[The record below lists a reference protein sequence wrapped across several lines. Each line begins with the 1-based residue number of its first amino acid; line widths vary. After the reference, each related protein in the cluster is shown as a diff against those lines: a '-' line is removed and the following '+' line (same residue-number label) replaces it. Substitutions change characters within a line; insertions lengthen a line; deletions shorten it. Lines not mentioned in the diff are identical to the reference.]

1 MAKRLESSVEYG
13 YGRRVEVIDEY
24 GHDVVFFI
32 SNKIA
37 RELLWICKDILRD
50 ELNAPTP
57 SVPIDTSAHFETLD
71 GMKGLRA

>member
-1 MAKRLESSVEYG
+1 MPKRIESSVEYS
-13 YGRRVEVIDEY
+13 YGRRVEIIDEY
-24 GHDVVFFI
+24 GNDVEFFI
-32 SNKIA
+32 SNTIA

-57 SVPIDTSAHFETLD
+57 SVPIDTSEHFEGLE